1 MSRKREKK
9 VKTNRIFI
17 KIIVIAIF
25 LIAIIAILQIAPN
38 YVRDKETGKIN
49 ILINNN
55 NVTNSMKYDIF
66 LQNGIIYMST
76 KDIANFLDENIYYD
90 NNYNQILT
98 GSDTKMASMPI
109 DKNEMYINSVKQEI
123 KGKAIQK
130 DETFYLPV
138 SEMNNIYNIEIE
150 YIEDTNR
157 VIIDSI
163 SREKKMANSAGNYDV
178 KSLPTSFSKTVAK
191 IKKGENVTI
200 VKDEE
205 NETDWI
211 KIRTKDGIIGYVKK
225 VANTYSVRENMEK
238 QKQIDGTISMF
249 WDYYSEYADAPERTE
264 KISGVNVVSPAFA
277 HLSDEEE
284 GDIELNIG
292 KSGKEYIKWAHD
304 NEYRVWAMV
313 SNNISSSK
321 IKDITSKIL
330 RDYKLREK
338 LINNIVNMTLEY
350 DLDGINIDFENI
362 YKDDKDYLS
371 RFIIE
376 LAPRLHE
383 YGKVLSVDVTAPDGG
398 DDWSLC
404 YDRHLI
410 GKVADYLVFMAYDQ
424 YGQTSDEAGTTA
436 GADWVEVNLKKFVGT
451 QEDVDA
457 DKIILGMPF
466 YARQWKEKNGDITSS
481 VVSMKYIDEIV
492 PETAQRT
499 WLEDKKQYY
508 VEYEK
513 DGSKC
518 KMWIEDEESLKAK
531 FELMKKYNLAGA
543 AYWAKDM
550 EKDNTW
556 DMIAEQIK

>member
-1 MSRKREKK
+1 MSRKKEKK

-109 DKNEMYINSVKQEI
+109 NKNEMYINSVKQEI

-264 KISGVNVVSPAFA
+264 KISGVNVVSPAFV

-284 GDIELNIG
+284 GDIDLNIG
-292 KSGKEYIKWAHD
+292 
-304 NEYRVWAMV
+304 
-313 SNNISSSK
+313 
-321 IKDITSKIL
+321 
-330 RDYKLREK
+330 
-338 LINNIVNMTLEY
+338 
-350 DLDGINIDFENI
+350 
-362 YKDDKDYLS
+362 
-371 RFIIE
+371 
-376 LAPRLHE
+376 
-383 YGKVLSVDVTAPDGG
+383 
-398 DDWSLC
+398 
-404 YDRHLI
+404 
-410 GKVADYLVFMAYDQ
+410 
-424 YGQTSDEAGTTA
+424 
-436 GADWVEVNLKKFVGT
+436 
-451 QEDVDA
+451 
-457 DKIILGMPF
+457 
-466 YARQWKEKNGDITSS
+466 
-481 VVSMKYIDEIV
+481 
-492 PETAQRT
+492 
-499 WLEDKKQYY
+499 
-508 VEYEK
+508 
-513 DGSKC
+513 
-518 KMWIEDEESLKAK
+518 
-531 FELMKKYNLAGA
+531 
-543 AYWAKDM
+543 
-550 EKDNTW
+550 
-556 DMIAEQIK
+556 